1 VSKRGELRPKL
12 NAKTPSI
19 TPASLTI
26 RRLFGPPQLLEGKDA
41 AAYDELLSRI
51 CAAISP
57 VDVIDEMLIADVVS
71 LEWDILRWRRLKTSL
86 IRSLELKV
94 LKRFLTAQ
102 LDYDHCQKYFQDD
115 LTEILQENLSENLTE
130 NDARRLAHQCALDE
144 QDAVDKVNQ
153 ILGGIGLDSD
163 TFLNP
168 TKMDIDT
175 ILNRAKARKAEELI
189 QDYVR
194 RKPTA
199 IKLVDKLLDG
209 ANPSIDALMVGE
221 LPGALD
227 NIERIDR
234 LITIAEGRRNGMLRE
249 IDRRRAVLGEALR
262 RQVQEVEGEFE
273 VIEKTPAEAK
283 SAA

>member
-1 VSKRGELRPKL
+1 MNR
-12 NAKTPSI
+12 T
-19 TPASLTI
+19 
-26 RRLFGPPQLLEGKDA
+26 
-41 AAYDELLSRI
+41 
-51 CAAISP
+51 
-57 VDVIDEMLIADVVS
+57 
-71 LEWDILRWRRLKTSL
+71 
-86 IRSLELKV
+86 
-94 LKRFLTAQ
+94 
-102 LDYDHCQKYFQDD
+102 
-115 LTEILQENLSENLTE
+115 
-130 NDARRLAHQCALDE
+130 
-144 QDAVDKVNQ
+144 VDKVSQ

-163 TFLNP
+163 ALLNP

-189 QDYVR
+189 QDYVQ

-199 IKLVDKLLDG
+199 IKLVDKLLAG
-209 ANPSIDALMVGE
+209 ANSSIDALMVGE

-273 VIEKTPAEAK
+273 VIEKTAARGK
-283 SAA
+283 SAASVVSRRLRPIAPMLGPAPDRKPPGVVRTRRETRSATG